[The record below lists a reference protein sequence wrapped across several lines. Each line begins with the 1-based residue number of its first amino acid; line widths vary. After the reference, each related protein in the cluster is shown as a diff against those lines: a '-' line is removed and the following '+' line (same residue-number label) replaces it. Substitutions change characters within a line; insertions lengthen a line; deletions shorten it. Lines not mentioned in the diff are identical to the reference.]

1 MSTETRIAE
10 LEREL
15 KAARRRVDDMR
26 ADHDQAVRAYE
37 QRIEELKE
45 SHEARVDTISA
56 MVEQVQECDAQIERW
71 IEAFNMVRND
81 KGVWMW
87 GDDLIEDRNKWFNE
101 YRRIRDEWNRFVP
114 EYNAVVA
121 PSARLASLRNI
132 GRPLAAGPGQ
142 VERIKARRK
151 EGKSLRWIAEEMGLG
166 LQTVRTVLDKADG
179 VDRATLARLER
190 IAPDKIAEARS
201 RRAIRDIAALPKRIN
216 ANLKRNA
223 ELIKQAKGLK

>member
-132 GRPLAAGPGQ
+132 GRPARCRSWPGRAYQGPPEGRQ
-142 VERIKARRK
+142 VTALDC
-151 EGKSLRWIAEEMGLG
+151 GGDGLG